1 MDKHSLPQQ
10 DTVEFL
16 EAASGLEL
24 VAKVFDKTAAYM
36 HTALK
41 EEGKQVALEDALEA
55 VLEQEYQHGSADT
68 ATHRTHIAV
77 NVLIEAA
84 KWFTFYGTAFEAAEN
99 MEGATGYKLVLSFQH
114 DAQGAR
120 P

>member
-10 DTVEFL
+10 ATVEFL

-36 HTALK
+36 HSELK
-41 EEGKQVALEDALEA
+41 EEGRQATLASAFEA
-55 VLEQEYQHGSADT
+55 VLEEEYQRGSGDLAV
-68 ATHRTHIAV
+68 HRTHIAV

-114 DAQGAR
+114 DAQEAR
-120 P
+120 S